1 VQVFTHVF
9 AVRFKHAF
17 GIRTYSD
24 VFQHIQSLRLVFM
37 SACAH
42 EDTVF
47 PFRWHVKLSLWPGLF
62 PWRKLRATCRTSQ
75 VGFLKML
82 QGCSLWETTKRVLLY
97 HTPDFTSNL
106 VLGFGRCI
114 VQIQTVTRCLFVDSS
129 DAAQYFWIFILA
141 KIEFKFA
148 RPFRSSWKCW

>member
-1 VQVFTHVF
+1 MFSLSDSSMHSE
-9 AVRFKHAF
+9 F
-17 GIRTYSD
+17 GHIQTYSNI
-24 VFQHIQSLRLVFM
+24 FNLFASFSCQHVHMRTL
-37 SACAH
+37 
-42 EDTVF
+42 VF

-106 VLGFGRCI
+106 VLGFGRCL

-129 DAAQYFWIFILA
+129 DAAQHFWIFILA